1 MKRLLAALLTLSML
15 VSIVPFSAF
24 AESPGTVP
32 ETFAAAQESPGLD
45 DETVQSIVSDP
56 LLQGQYAPPQQA
68 QPTVDSNVSM
78 EATDSFGKLLMN
90 SIDEQNSA
98 SSSENRVIGV
108 TVDGSTATVEYV
120 AAEDADIVVAL
131 YTDDSEELM
140 SASGTAPAFVTED
153 NTGSST
159 ATVSLTGSIPNSFVV
174 KAFLLDT
181 VEHAPLSNEF
191 TSNAYTK
198 DIQDLDNATTA
209 DYPADRVVNLDDDT
223 TTNFAVVN
231 EDTVLVDA
239 NDASTGAMDITDN
252 GDGSYTITNA
262 DDRTKNLQP
271 GENFAYQQDDTIFI
285 LRVETVDVSGNDV
298 TITGS
303 DDLDL
308 VDVFDVVKIESDDDG
323 SDLEYDST
331 GVDDE
336 VTYSKIEED
345 SPLDETNN
353 LIGDSSFSISH
364 QFTIGTDSFYNDK
377 KESFKEPADSSD
389 PDTFH
394 PSSKLGLNAVV
405 KMSITSK
412 FSYTLSGTTQNFKY
426 TLESELHGGIQLALK
441 SSVKFD
447 ISQPLGSLKQKK
459 TGLIISYAPQLVVKA
474 DITGEIYFAS
484 TSKQGF
490 VSEGQSVTQIDEK
503 PIQRINTDISGTVY
517 VGVELAPKVEISM
530 HKWFKPR
537 TDENIITLA
546 KAELSLSI
554 GIEATGKY
562 SHQYNPVEA
571 NQITGSY
578 SNDSAHACVKC
589 ISIDLSAKIKLTLT
603 LELIGIWDNTY
614 SLIDYTVPV
623 WKGYIS
629 FDFNDTGSG
638 DCPHQLYCVT
648 ISIDTTNSP
657 VGTEVFATDKAGNTY
672 SIGTLVGSTDNY
684 CYMKSDTYFLKAM
697 VNGVSFTG
705 TVTVDSGSA
714 EITLHHDAS
723 TGNVTTS
730 GTIGSNLKWTLGE
743 DGILTISGTG
753 RMPDFYYTER
763 TDSEDSRTTAPWG
776 EYADTINA
784 VFVSASVENVG
795 AYSFY
800 SCTNVS
806 SVSLSDRSITDIGD
820 YAFAGCVSLPNIT
833 LPSRLKHIGQFAF
846 AISGLTEINIPDSV
860 RTVDQAAFAI
870 CPNLKKFT
878 LGNGLTE
885 ISDAVFGVTALET
898 AVIPEGITRI
908 GVASFSTCK
917 NMTSVQIPASVRSID
932 KGAFE
937 ECPALTDVYYNG
949 TSNMWKNISI
959 ASDNPQLNVATIH
972 CTDGTITGTS
982 VATYAVRE
990 ASVID
995 SLLAEAPDA
1004 LTLSP
1009 KLPADS
1015 IPVFEENNISISTSS
1030 STGND
1035 HSFAASFSDL
1045 TPGVSYAVIVSRSE
1059 IDPLAPE
1066 NLIYINQFRAS
1077 SSDYQQSFQT
1087 KRSST
1092 VTENDMLYVVAA
1104 GSRVFEDTSVNPGG
1118 GGSSS
1123 GGGGGGGGAAV
1134 LIGVGAAA
1142 AITAGVIMMS
1152 PVDVKGRVV
1161 LADQTAVPG
1170 AKISLLR
1177 EGKVVAQ
1184 TTADENGSFSLKA
1197 KRGSYELTAAYTTAD
1212 GQLIYKTIDVKA
1224 PAKDLTVTF

>member
-15 VSIVPFSAF
+15 VGIVPFSAF
-24 AESPGTVP
+24 AESPGTNP

-714 EITLHHDAS
+714 EITLQHDAS
-723 TGNVTTS
+723 TGNVTTA

-776 EYADTINA
+776 EYADTINS
-784 VFVSASVENVG
+784 VFVSDSVENVG

-800 SCTNVS
+800 GCTNVS
-806 SVSLSDRSITDIGD
+806 YVSLSDRSITDIGD
-820 YAFAGCVSLPNIT
+820 YAFAGCISLPNIT

-885 ISDAVFGVTALET
+885 ISDAVFGLTALET

-1161 LADQTAVPG
+1161 LADQAAVPG

-1197 KRGSYELTAAYTTAD
+1197 KRGSYELTAAYTNAD
-1212 GQLIYKTIDVKA
+1212 GQLIYKTIGIKA